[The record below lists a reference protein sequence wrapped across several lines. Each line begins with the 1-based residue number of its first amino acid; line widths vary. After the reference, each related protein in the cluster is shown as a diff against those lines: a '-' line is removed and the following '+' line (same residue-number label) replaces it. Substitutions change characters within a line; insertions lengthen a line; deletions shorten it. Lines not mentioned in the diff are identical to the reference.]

1 VIAFTNILIN
11 AIEAMEVSKGNL
23 QVKLDAA
30 KDFYNITIQDN
41 GRGIP
46 REYLS
51 KLFDPFF
58 TLKKNGMG
66 LGLTASYSIIQS
78 HKAKV
83 HVESVIDEGTKFEIS
98 FNKV

>member
-1 VIAFTNILIN
+1 MEIN
-11 AIEAMEVSKGNL
+11 KGNL
-23 QVKLDAA
+23 SVLLNASADTYSISIK
-30 KDFYNITIQDN
+30 DN

-46 REYLS
+46 RQHLS

-78 HKAKV
+78 HKANMQ
-83 HVESVIDEGTKFEIS
+83 VESNVDEGTNFVIS
-98 FNKV
+98 FNKN